1 MVSALALMPT
11 QFRVVQTSTRD
22 HPAYG
27 SMDTDGMF
35 PGAKQPGYEA
45 KLLPPSSAEV
55 KNGYKYTPT
64 PTGLSP

>member
-1 MVSALALMPT
+1 
-11 QFRVVQTSTRD
+11 
-22 HPAYG
+22 
-27 SMDTDGMF
+27 MDTDGMF